1 MLACELGHGAPAP
14 DAVTDDVIVELFV
27 FLGRPEP
34 LSQLLLDAAASGARL
49 PSHYLSRGRP
59 GERTTIRS
67 SCICRERPGYIWGSV
82 PGTAHVRERTA
93 REWRGPGEDRSTRS
107 DQVGSKQAVQG
118 ERERAVVDWSSRY
131 LRFVGE
137 ATGGIKNGAV
147 RSEEDMSER
156 GLLALAS
163 VIAQRGAGQRRRRG
177 RGHGKGRGKSR
188 G

>member
-59 GERTTIRS
+59 GERTTILMAGLPSPSGCVTTIRS

-156 GLLALAS
+156 G
-163 VIAQRGAGQRRRRG
+163 
-177 RGHGKGRGKSR
+177 
-188 G
+188 